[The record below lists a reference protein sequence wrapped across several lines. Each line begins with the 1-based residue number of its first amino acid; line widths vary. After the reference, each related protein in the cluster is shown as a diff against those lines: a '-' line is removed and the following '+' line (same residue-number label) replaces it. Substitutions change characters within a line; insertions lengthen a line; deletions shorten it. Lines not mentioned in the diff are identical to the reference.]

1 MTTRDL
7 HSNIKATPAL
17 NAQSIATN
25 TTVNGAI
32 IDTLGFESLE
42 FLIQSATITDGT
54 FAPSLT
60 EGSQANLSDGAAVAA
75 ADMIGTVAAAT
86 FIATDDNVTKKLGY
100 KGSKRYVRLS
110 LTSTGVTTGGAMSGT
125 AVLGDPH
132 HAPVA

>member
-7 HSNIKATPAL
+7 NSNIKASPAL

-32 IDTLGFESLE
+32 IDTRGFEGLA

-54 FAPSLT
+54 FTPSLT
-60 EGSQANLSDGAAVAA
+60 EGDQANLSDGAAVQA

-100 KGSKRYVRLS
+100 KGSKRYVRLN

-125 AVLGDPH
+125 AVLGFPR
-132 HAPVA
+132 HAPAA